1 MGRAFEYRKA
11 AKMKRWAGMAKAFTK
26 VGREINIAIKEG
38 GADPDY
44 NPRLRLAINN
54 AKAVNMPKA
63 NIEAAIK
70 RATDK
75 DTSNYEEVTFEGYGP
90 HGVAI
95 FVEATSDNNNRTV
108 ASIRHAFS
116 KYGGSLGTNG
126 SVDYMFERKGQFI
139 IKEANFSGD
148 LEELE
153 LELID
158 YGLDSIERET
168 DEDEPENNT
177 INLYTGFED
186 FATLRDELEKRGI
199 EVAKAELVRLPTHTK
214 QLSDDEVEDVVKLID
229 KLEEDDDV
237 ANVFHTMDESE

>member
-75 DTSNYEEVTFEGYGP
+75 DTSNYDEVTFEGYGP
-90 HGVAI
+90 HGVAVFI
-95 FVEATSDNNNRTV
+95 EATSDNNNRTV
-108 ASIRHAFS
+108 ASMRHAFS

-139 IKEANFSGD
+139 IKEENLKAD

-153 LELID
+153 FELID
-158 YGLDSIERET
+158 AGLDSIEVED
-168 DEDEPENNT
+168 DE
-177 INLYTGFED
+177 INLYTAFED
-186 FATLRDELEKRGI
+186 FATLRDELEKRNI
-199 EVAKAELVRLPTHTK
+199 EVSKAELVRLPTHTK
-214 QLSDDEVEDVVKLID
+214 KLTDEEVEDVLILIE

-237 ANVFHTMDESE
+237 SNVFHTMDVSE

>member
-44 NPRLRLAINN
+44 NPRLRLAMNN
-54 AKAVNMPKA
+54 AKAVNMPKS
-63 NIEAAIK
+63 NIDAAIK

-75 DTSNYEEVTFEGYGP
+75 DTSAYEGVNFEGYGP
-90 HGVAI
+90 HGIAV

-116 KYGGSLGTNG
+116 KYGGNMGTNG
-126 SVDYMFERKGQFI
+126 SVDYMFDRKGQFI
-139 IKEANFSGD
+139 VKREDLEGKD

-153 LELID
+153 FELID
-158 YGLDSIERET
+158 AGLSRIEQD
-168 DEDEPENNT
+168 DEEVT
-177 INLYTGFED
+177 FYTSFED
-186 FATLRDELEKRGI
+186 FAGFGPEMEKQGI
-199 EVAKAELVRLPTHTK
+199 NVSKAELVRLPTHTK
-214 QLSDDEVEDVVKLID
+214 KLTDEQVEEVLILIE

-237 ANVFHTMDESE
+237 SNVFHTMDESE

>member
-38 GADPDY
+38 GPDPDY

-63 NIEAAIK
+63 NVEAAIK

-90 HGVAI
+90 HGIAV

-108 ASIRHAFS
+108 ANIRHIFS
-116 KYGGSLGTNG
+116 KYGGSLGVNG

-139 IKEANFSGD
+139 VKEENLEGKD

-158 YGLDSIERET
+158 AGLVKIEK
-168 DEDEPENNT
+168 EDDD
-177 INLYTGFED
+177 ISFFCAFED
-186 FATLRDELEKRGI
+186 FGSLSTGLEDLKI
-199 EVAKAELVRLPTHTK
+199 EVSKAELIRTPTHTK
-214 QLSDDEVEDVVKLID
+214 QLTDDEVDEVVKLIEM
-229 KLEEDDDV
+229 LEEDDDV
-237 ANVFHTMDESE
+237 ASVFHTMDDSE

>member
-26 VGREINIAIKEG
+26 AGREINIAIREG

-63 NIEAAIK
+63 NVDAAIK

-90 HGVAI
+90 HGIAV

-108 ASIRHAFS
+108 ANIRHAFS
-116 KYGGSLGTNG
+116 KYGGSLGVNG

-139 IKEANFSGD
+139 VKAEDLKGKD

-158 YGLDSIERET
+158 AGLDSIEDDG
-168 DEDEPENNT
+168 DEVYF
-177 INLYTGFED
+177 YTTFED
-186 FATLRDELEKRGI
+186 FAKFGPEMEKQGI
-199 EVAKAELVRLPTHTK
+199 TVSKAELVRLPTHTK
-214 QLSDDEVEDVVKLID
+214 KLTDDQVDEVMILID

-237 ANVFHTMDESE
+237 SNVFHTMDESE

>member
-26 VGREINIAIKEG
+26 VGREINIAIREG

-63 NIEAAIK
+63 NVDAAIK

-90 HGVAI
+90 HGVAV
-95 FVEATSDNNNRTV
+95 FVEATTDNNNRTV

-116 KYGGSLGTNG
+116 KYGGSLGVNG
-126 SVDYMFERKGQFI
+126 AVDYMFNRRGQFI
-139 IKEANFSGD
+139 VKTEDMEGQDI
-148 LEELE
+148 EELE

-158 YGLDSIERET
+158 AGLDRIERE
-168 DEDEPENNT
+168 EDE
-177 INLYTGFED
+177 ISFYTSFED
-186 FATLRDELEKRGI
+186 FAGFGPAMEKLGI
-199 EVAKAELVRLPTHTK
+199 TVSKAELVRLPTHTK
-214 QLSDDEVEDVVKLID
+214 KLSDAEVEEVLTLIE

-237 ANVFHTMDESE
+237 SNVFHTMDESE

>member
-44 NPRLRLAINN
+44 NPRLRLAIQN

-116 KYGGSLGTNG
+116 KYGGSLGVNG
-126 SVDYMFERKGQFI
+126 SVDYMFTRKGQFI
-139 IKEANFSGD
+139 IKAEHFDGD

-158 YGLDSIERET
+158 YGLDSIETED
-168 DEDEPENNT
+168 DE
-177 INLYTGFED
+177 INLYTAFED
-186 FATLRDELEKRGI
+186 FATLRDELEKRQI
-199 EVAKAELVRLPTHTK
+199 EVSKAELIRIPMHTK
-214 QLSDDEVEDVVKLID
+214 SLSDDEVEDVYKLIE

>member
-1 MGRAFEYRKA
+1 
-11 AKMKRWAGMAKAFTK
+11 MKRWAGMAKAFTK

-75 DTSNYEEVTFEGYGP
+75 DTSNYDEVTFEGYGP
-90 HGVAI
+90 HGIAV

-116 KYGGSLGTNG
+116 KYGGSLGVNG

-139 IKEANFSGD
+139 VKQED
-148 LEELE
+148 LAGKDIEELE

-158 YGLDSIERET
+158 AGLNKIET
-168 DEDEPENNT
+168 DEDET
-177 INLYTGFED
+177 IFYTSFED
-186 FATLRDELEKRGI
+186 FAGFGPELEKLDI
-199 EVAKAELVRLPTHTK
+199 KASKAELIRLPTHTK
-214 QLSDDEVEDVVKLID
+214 KLSDAEVDDVLVLIE

-237 ANVFHTMDESE
+237 ASVYHTMDDSE

>member
-38 GADPDY
+38 GHDPDY
-44 NPRLRLAINN
+44 NPRLRLAMNN

-63 NIEAAIK
+63 NIDAAIK

-75 DTSNYEEVTFEGYGP
+75 DTSAYEEVTFEGRGP
-90 HGVAI
+90 HGVAV

-108 ASIRHAFS
+108 ANIRHAFS
-116 KYGGSLGTNG
+116 KYGGNLGTNG

-139 IKEANFSGD
+139 VKVEDLEGKD

-153 LELID
+153 FELID
-158 YGLDSIERET
+158 AGLSSIESE
-168 DEDEPENNT
+168 EEEVSF
-177 INLYTGFED
+177 YTSFED
-186 FATLRDELEKRGI
+186 FAGFGPHMEKLGI
-199 EVAKAELVRLPTHTK
+199 NVSKAELVRIPTHTK
-214 QLSDDEVEDVVKLID
+214 KLSDSEVEDVLILID

-237 ANVFHTMDESE
+237 ASVFHTMDESE

>member
-1 MGRAFEYRKA
+1 
-11 AKMKRWAGMAKAFTK
+11 MKRWAGMAKAFTK

-38 GADPDY
+38 GTDPDY

-75 DTSNYEEVTFEGYGP
+75 DTSNYDEVTFEGYGP
-90 HGVAI
+90 HGVAV

-108 ASIRHAFS
+108 ANIRHIFS

-139 IKEANFSGD
+139 IKQENLEGKD

-153 LELID
+153 FELID
-158 YGLDSIERET
+158 AGLDSIEKE
-168 DEDEPENNT
+168 DEDVSFYSN
-177 INLYTGFED
+177 FED
-186 FATLRDELEKRGI
+186 FGSFSTALEELGI
-199 EVAKAELVRLPTHTK
+199 EVSKAELVRIPTHTK
-214 QLSDDEVEDVVKLID
+214 KLTDDEVDEVVKLIEM
-229 KLEEDDDV
+229 LEEDDDV
-237 ANVFHTMDESE
+237 ASVFHTMDESE

>member
-38 GADPDY
+38 GPDPDY
-44 NPRLRLAINN
+44 NPRLRLAMNN
-54 AKAVNMPKA
+54 AKSVNMPKA
-63 NIEAAIK
+63 NIDAAIK

-75 DTSNYEEVTFEGYGP
+75 DTSAYEEVTFEGYGP
-90 HGVAI
+90 HGIAV

-126 SVDYMFERKGQFI
+126 SVGYMFERKGQFI
-139 IKEANFSGD
+139 VKEENFDGD

-153 LELID
+153 FELID
-158 YGLDSIERET
+158 FGLSSIEKE
-168 DEDEPENNT
+168 EDE
-177 INLYTGFED
+177 INFYTAFED
-186 FATLRDELEKRGI
+186 FAALRDALEERKI
-199 EVAKAELVRLPTHTK
+199 EVAKAELIRIPTHTK
-214 QLSDDEVEDVVKLID
+214 KLTDDEVDEVVTLIE

>member
-1 MGRAFEYRKA
+1 
-11 AKMKRWAGMAKAFTK
+11 MKRWAGMAKAFTK
-26 VGREINIAIKEG
+26 VGREINIAIREG

-44 NPRLRLAINN
+44 NPRLRLAIAN

-63 NIEAAIK
+63 NVDAAIK

-108 ASIRHAFS
+108 ANIRHAFS

-139 IKEANFSGD
+139 VKAENLDAD

-158 YGLDSIERET
+158 YGLDSIETED
-168 DEDEPENNT
+168 DE
-177 INLYTGFED
+177 INLYTAFED
-186 FATLRDELEKRGI
+186 FATLRDELEKRNI
-199 EVAKAELVRLPTHTK
+199 EVAKAELIRIPTHTK
-214 QLSDDEVEDVVKLID
+214 QLTDDEVDDVVTLID

-237 ANVFHTMDESE
+237 SNVFHTMDESE

>member
-38 GADPDY
+38 GPDPDY

-90 HGVAI
+90 HGVAV

-108 ASIRHAFS
+108 ASMRHAFS
-116 KYGGSLGTNG
+116 KYGGSLGVNG

-139 IKEANFSGD
+139 IKAEDLEGD

-158 YGLDSIERET
+158 SGLDSLEVED
-168 DEDEPENNT
+168 DE
-177 INLYTGFED
+177 INFFTAFED
-186 FATLRDELEKRGI
+186 FATLRDELEKRTI
-199 EVAKAELVRLPTHTK
+199 KVSKAELVRIPTHTK
-214 QLSDDEVEDVVKLID
+214 RLTDEEVEDVLILIE

-237 ANVFHTMDESE
+237 SNVFHTMDVSE

>member
-26 VGREINIAIKEG
+26 VGREINIAVREG
-38 GADPDY
+38 GPDPDY

-54 AKAVNMPKA
+54 AKAVNMPKT

-70 RATDK
+70 RASDK

-90 HGVAI
+90 HGVAVFI
-95 FVEATSDNNNRTV
+95 EATTDNNNRTV
-108 ASIRHAFS
+108 ASIRHIFN
-116 KYGGSLGTNG
+116 KYGGSMGTNG

-139 IKEANFSGD
+139 IKQEEFTGD
-148 LEELE
+148 PEELE

-158 YGLDSIERET
+158 YGLDRMEH
-168 DEDEPENNT
+168 EDEE
-177 INLYTGFED
+177 INLYTSFED
-186 FATLRDELEKRGI
+186 FATLRDELEKREI
-199 EVAKAELVRLPTHTK
+199 TVAKAELVRLPTHTK
-214 QLSDDEVEDVVKLID
+214 QLTDDEVDDVITLIE

-237 ANVFHTMDESE
+237 ASVFHTMDESE

>member
-38 GADPDY
+38 GTDPDY

-54 AKAVNMPKA
+54 AKAVNMPKT

-90 HGVAI
+90 HGVAV

-139 IKEANFSGD
+139 IKEENFTGD

-158 YGLDSIERET
+158 FGLDSIEQED
-168 DEDEPENNT
+168 DE
-177 INLYTGFED
+177 INLYTAFED
-186 FATLRDELEKRGI
+186 FATLRDELEKRKI
-199 EVAKAELVRLPTHTK
+199 EVSKAELIRIPTHTK
-214 QLSDDEVEDVVKLID
+214 KLSDDEVDDVVKLID

>member
-26 VGREINIAIKEG
+26 VGREINIAIREG
-38 GADPDY
+38 GPDPDY

-63 NIEAAIK
+63 NVDAAIK

-90 HGVAI
+90 HGIAV

-108 ASIRHAFS
+108 ANIRHAFS
-116 KYGGSLGTNG
+116 KYGGSLGVNG
-126 SVDYMFERKGQFI
+126 SVDYMFTRKGQFI
-139 IKEANFSGD
+139 VKAEDLKGKD

-158 YGLDSIERET
+158 AGLDSIEQE
-168 DEDEPENNT
+168 EEEVSF
-177 INLYTGFED
+177 YTSFAD
-186 FATLRDELEKRGI
+186 FAGFGPQMEKLGI
-199 EVAKAELVRLPTHTK
+199 TVSKAELVRIPMHTK
-214 QLSDDEVEDVVKLID
+214 KLSDAEVEDVLKLIE

-237 ANVFHTMDESE
+237 GNVFHTMDESE

>member
-38 GADPDY
+38 GPEPDY
-44 NPRLRLAINN
+44 NPRLRLAMNN

-63 NIEAAIK
+63 NIDAAIK

-75 DTSNYEEVTFEGYGP
+75 DTSAYEEVTFEGYGP
-90 HGVAI
+90 HGIAVFI
-95 FVEATSDNNNRTV
+95 EATSDNNNRTV

-126 SVDYMFERKGQFI
+126 SVDYMFEHKGQFI
-139 IKEANFSGD
+139 VKEENFGGD

-158 YGLDSIERET
+158 FGLNKIEKED
-168 DEDEPENNT
+168 DE
-177 INLYTGFED
+177 INLYTAFED
-186 FATLRDELEKRGI
+186 FATQKLTD
-199 EVAKAELVRLPTHTK
+199 A
-214 QLSDDEVEDVVKLID
+214 EVEDVLILIE

-237 ANVFHTMDESE
+237 ASVFHTMDESE

>member
-26 VGREINIAIKEG
+26 VGREINIAIREG
-38 GADPDY
+38 GPDPDY

-63 NIEAAIK
+63 NVDAAIK

-75 DTSNYEEVTFEGYGP
+75 DTSNYDEVTFEGYGP

-116 KYGGSLGTNG
+116 KYGGNLGTNG

-139 IKEANFSGD
+139 VKNEDLEGKD

-158 YGLDSIERET
+158 LGLDSIEPDDEET
-168 DEDEPENNT
+168 
-177 INLYTGFED
+177 IFYTSFED
-186 FATLRDELEKRGI
+186 FAGFGPEMEKLGI
-199 EVAKAELVRLPTHTK
+199 TVSKAELVRLPTHTK
-214 QLSDDEVEDVVKLID
+214 KLSDEEVEEVVNLID

-237 ANVFHTMDESE
+237 TSVFHTMDESE

>member
-38 GADPDY
+38 GPDPDY

-90 HGVAI
+90 HGIAV

-116 KYGGSLGTNG
+116 KYGGSLGVNG

-139 IKEANFSGD
+139 VKAENFEGD

-158 YGLDSIERET
+158 AGLERLEV
-168 DEDEPENNT
+168 EDEE
-177 INLYTGFED
+177 INFYTAFED
-186 FATLRDELEKRGI
+186 FGAFSTEMENRGI
-199 EVAKAELVRLPTHTK
+199 EVSKAELIRIPTHTK
-214 QLSDDEVEDVVKLID
+214 KLTDSEVDDVVTLIE

>member
-26 VGREINIAIKEG
+26 VGREINIAIREG

-63 NIEAAIK
+63 NVDAAIK

-75 DTSNYEEVTFEGYGP
+75 DTSAYEEVAFEGYGP
-90 HGVAI
+90 HGVAV

-108 ASIRHAFS
+108 ANIRHIFS
-116 KYGGSLGTNG
+116 KYGGSLGVNG

-139 IKEANFSGD
+139 VKEEHFAGD

-158 YGLDSIERET
+158 FGLESIEQED
-168 DEDEPENNT
+168 DE
-177 INLYTGFED
+177 INLYTAFED
-186 FATLRDELEKRGI
+186 FATLRDELEKRQI
-199 EVAKAELVRLPTHTK
+199 DVAKAELIRLPTHTK
-214 QLSDDEVEDVVKLID
+214 KLPDDEVDAVVTLIE

-237 ANVFHTMDESE
+237 ANVFHTMDERE

>member
-26 VGREINIAIKEG
+26 VGREINIAIREG

-63 NIEAAIK
+63 NVDAAIK

-90 HGVAI
+90 HGVAV
-95 FVEATSDNNNRTV
+95 FVEATTDNNNRTV
-108 ASIRHAFS
+108 ANIRHAFS
-116 KYGGSLGTNG
+116 KYGGSLGVNG

-139 IKEANFSGD
+139 VKTEDLAGKD
-148 LEELE
+148 LETLE
-153 LELID
+153 FELID
-158 YGLDSIERET
+158 VGLDSMEP
-168 DEDEPENNT
+168 DEEEV
-177 INLYTGFED
+177 IFYTTFED
-186 FATLRDELEKRGI
+186 FAAFGPAMEGLGVKI
-199 EVAKAELVRLPTHTK
+199 SKAELVRIPSHTK
-214 QLSDDEVEDVVKLID
+214 KLSDSEVEDFLKLIE

-237 ANVFHTMDESE
+237 ANVFHTLDESE

>member
-38 GADPDY
+38 GTDPDY

-75 DTSNYEEVTFEGYGP
+75 DTSNYDEVTFEGYGP
-90 HGVAI
+90 HGVAV

-108 ASIRHAFS
+108 ANIRHIFS

-139 IKEANFSGD
+139 IKQENLEGKD

-153 LELID
+153 FELID
-158 YGLDSIERET
+158 AGLDSIEKE
-168 DEDEPENNT
+168 DEDVSFYSN
-177 INLYTGFED
+177 FED
-186 FATLRDELEKRGI
+186 FGSFSTALEELGI
-199 EVAKAELVRLPTHTK
+199 EVSKAELVRIPTHTK
-214 QLSDDEVEDVVKLID
+214 KLTDDEVDEVVKLIEM
-229 KLEEDDDV
+229 LEEDDDV
-237 ANVFHTMDESE
+237 ASVFHTMDESE